1 MIKKL
6 NHTVK
11 ASSLAIMLAAVLLSP
26 ASQAQVV
33 TLQDGNSSALVN
45 VNSDAGM
52 SQWLVNG
59 VNNLNQ
65 QWFWFGVGQ
74 GGPQAPI
81 NSISSAA
88 YTQSAANTLD
98 TTYANTSF
106 SVEINYTLTGGG
118 TGSADIAEGIT
129 IHNSTSSALNFHFF
143 QYSDFN
149 LLNTAGGDTVI
160 MNASQAYQYKGSSG
174 IAEGI
179 VSPTANEFEANT
191 TGGTGSTL
199 YKLNNV
205 NGLVLN
211 NNSSA
216 GPGDVTWA
224 YEWDLSIP
232 ANTDAI
238 ITKDKDLNI
247 ELVPEP
253 ATFTLVV
260 LAFIV
265 LLFCRSLGFW
275 KQIRSS

>member
-11 ASSLAIMLAAVLLSP
+11 ASSLAIMLATVLLSP
-26 ASQAQVV
+26 ATHAQVV
-33 TLQDGNSSALVN
+33 TLEDGNSSAMVN
-45 VNSDAGM
+45 VNSSAGM

-65 QWFWFGVGQ
+65 QWFWFGVGS

-81 NSISSAA
+81 NSISPAA

-106 SVEINYTLTGGG
+106 SVEISYTLTGGG

-129 IHNSTSSALNFHFF
+129 IHNSTASALNFHFF

-149 LLNTAGGDTVI
+149 LLNTPGGDTVV
-160 MNASQAYQYKGSSG
+160 MDASQAYQYKGSSG

-191 TGGTGSTL
+191 TGGTTSTL

-211 NNSSA
+211 NNGSA

-224 YEWDLSIP
+224 YQWDLSIP

-238 ITKDKDLNI
+238 ITKDKSLDI
-247 ELVPEP
+247 QVVPEP
-253 ATFTLVV
+253 ASFTL
-260 LAFIV
+260 LAFAFAV
-265 LLFCRSLGFW
+265 LLFLRSLGFR
-275 KQIRSS
+275 KQTRPS